1 MDKTIVNQI
10 LKAHFSAPVKCIN
23 EASDMPAF
31 QRSAAQFR
39 ILSLLQTVCL
49 KVSQKQKPEA
59 TENSSA
65 LKLISVIETIAT
77 AAEDTPPLEG
87 PRRFGNLAFRTFHD
101 KIIAT
106 AHKTLSSKYGAPPT
120 APEQGDPYVELT
132 SYFLGSFGSRQRLD
146 YGTGHELSFLAFFG
160 GLWALGFLV
169 DITGEDILVIFD
181 QYFKL
186 IRMLIVRYNLE
197 PAGSHGVWGLD
208 DHFHLPYILG
218 SAQIVDITQP
228 DTPTPRF
235 SPKTML
241 RPHVIERECER
252 NLYFSAIAF
261 INKVKRGPF
270 HEHSP
275 ILYDITGVATW
286 HKIHR
291 GMVKMYI
298 AEVLGKFPVVQH
310 FWFGTGLYPWIDK
323 DSDEPLPLSEPVED
337 QSSALNE
344 SYLQRNNMPLPTALP
359 GKAPSGKA
367 LPGKAPLLDATP
379 VRAPWAR

>member
-1 MDKTIVNQI
+1 MDPIIVDQI
-10 LKAHFSAPVKCIN
+10 LKAHFSEPVKCIN
-23 EASDMPAF
+23 DASDMPMF
-31 QRSAAQFR
+31 QRSAAQTR

-49 KVSQKQKPEA
+49 KVSQKQKPD
-59 TENSSA
+59 TTDNLSA
-65 LKLISVIETIAT
+65 LKLISVLDIIA
-77 AAEDTPPLEG
+77 AAMEDTPPLEG

-101 KIIAT
+101 KIIA
-106 AHKTLSSKYGAPPT
+106 KTYEILSSTFGPAPT
-120 APEQGDPYVELT
+120 TPEQGDPYVELV

-146 YGTGHELSFLAFFG
+146 FGTGHELSFLAFFG

-169 DITGEDILVIFD
+169 DLAGEDILVVFD
-181 QYFKL
+181 HYFKL
-186 IRMLIVRYNLE
+186 IRTLIVRYNLE

-235 SPKTML
+235 PPKSML
-241 RPHVIERECER
+241 RPHVIERERDR
-252 NLYFSAIAF
+252 NLYFGAIAF

-291 GMVKMYI
+291 GMIKMYI

-310 FWFGTGLYPWIDK
+310 FWFGTGLYPWVDK
-323 DSDEPLPLSEPVED
+323 DSGQPLPSSEPVED

-344 SYLQRNNMPLPTALP
+344 SYLQRSNIAVSAVFP
-359 GKAPSGKA
+359 GKASSSEI
-367 LPGKAPLLDATP
+367 LP
-379 VRAPWAR
+379 VRAPWTR